1 MRCGVHLQRVL
12 VGLLLFFPARGF
24 AAAEETL
31 RYELLWGVIPV
42 GRAEVTTRLV
52 EEDGRTLIRFRFT
65 AKSNRW
71 VDKIYPVEDCID
83 SFMDPE
89 TQLPVKLV
97 KRTSE
102 GWLRCDDQLTF
113 DRERGVA
120 CWVDRA
126 NGRLFEY
133 AVAPD
138 TRDFFSLMYVMR
150 SFDLRPGREDR
161 ATIAADERMH
171 GLIIKVGR
179 EEIIRLRG
187 GGKAR
192 ALRLHIESER
202 EGLFVR
208 KIPGAVWIS
217 AESPRVVVQM
227 QVRVPVGSVRVVLAG
242 GAPGDGRAAATDL
255 AH

>member
-12 VGLLLFFPARGF
+12 AGLLLFSPVRGF

-31 RYELLWGVIPV
+31 RYELLWGVIRV
-42 GRAEVTTRLV
+42 GSAEVTTRLV
-52 EEDGRTLIRFRFT
+52 EEDGRPLIRFRFT
-65 AKSNRW
+65 AKSNWW
-71 VDKIYPVEDCID
+71 VEKIYPVEDCID
-83 SFMDPE
+83 SFIDPE
-89 TQLPVKLV
+89 TLLPVKLV

-102 GWLRCDDQLTF
+102 GRLRCDDQLSF

-120 CWVDRA
+120 CWVDHVKG
-126 NGRLFEY
+126 GRIEY

-171 GLIIKVGR
+171 GLIIQVGR
-179 EEIIRLRG
+179 EEIIPLRG
-187 GGKAR
+187 GGKVR

-208 KIPGAVWIS
+208 KIPGAVCIS
-217 AESPRVVVQM
+217 SEFPHVVVQM
-227 QVRVPVGSVRVVLAG
+227 QVKVPVGSVRAVLASS
-242 GAPGDGRAAATDL
+242 PGSPK
-255 AH
+255 